1 MKEKKKGM
9 RKKRGEREKK
19 KFCVCVWRLGASRQ
33 VDLPQILYK
42 SILKYSYI

>member
-19 KFCVCVWRLGASRQ
+19 SFVCVWRLGASRQ

-42 SILKYSYI
+42 KYFKVFVY

>member
-9 RKKRGEREKK
+9 RKKRERKK
-19 KFCVCVWRLGASRQ
+19 KCARVWRLGASSR

-42 SILKYSYI
+42 VY